1 MASKHTRFKE
11 RVETRNEKRNDMT
24 RKGKIAFS
32 EETNGNTGTNP
43 MARSTLRPYIMVT
56 LIHAEIRIIKKTEII
71 QRITQL
77 FECKAVVLATEKH
90 EEKGTHYHIGIWAN
104 DASKNTVRSKIR
116 KEFPEWEGRSIDISL
131 HKGWGSI
138 CKYIL
143 KEDKEPIIWGEFDLK
158 QIQSIAWA
166 QENHKEAY
174 SQINNVAILKR
185 LEQIE
190 DWYQIYREEI
200 FQNKILSALPRM
212 REAFE
217 DLKTLK
223 DIETNVLERIIQYL
237 EKKGEVKEYDVEE
250 LREKYLVIDWIA
262 CQLCFKRP
270 IKTKQLFIY
279 GEPSTQKTLLLHF
292 LAKVLKVYFA
302 SARRN
307 DFAGANDY
315 YDLWTFDEFH
325 EHSEQSPYGGEIV
338 GSTEEGSSF
347 VNNLLKVLDG
357 QECRLDSKYSKVF
370 KKKRNVPIIMIANKL
385 PQIMARHGPFRAR
398 FYRIRFSTQIQEL
411 KEERVI
417 ATLYGCILRRA
428 MKSPYYQKSVTPE
441 EVTLLY
447 NKTNAIILPE
457 EQQKEA
463 FLKKI
468 KEWKE
473 VLNKIENPI
482 VEKKQSKEI
491 AFLMENKAILL
502 TSYGKVYQMKTIEV
516 KVKEYPI
523 IVFEIINI
531 DGEECQNW
539 GEHEDQIDLLK
550 FVNIPIRKKILE
562 QEEKANPLQ
571 ILFEEKQEKE
581 REDKNQEIQRDNEKK
596 DETIKRIQNIFIDKK
611 EREWIR
617 RKSTNTYIQ
626 RGQTQ
631 NEEVWSV
638 ITVQRNK
645 KEEINDYAMWPIEI
659 KIQGEKQKENEDLK
673 VKVFPAIIRNISI
686 GTEEEQSIRKKY
698 QEIRHLVFNT
708 IEETR
713 EQSIKCE
720 IAIARNAEQQPWNL
734 EC

>member
-1 MASKHTRFKE
+1 
-11 RVETRNEKRNDMT
+11 MT
-24 RKGKIAFS
+24 RKEDIERKDKRALS
-32 EETNGNTGTNP
+32 QETKGNAGTEQTNEI
-43 MARSTLRPYIMVT
+43 ARSTLRQFIMLT
-56 LIHAEIRIIKKTEII
+56 LIHVEMRIIKKTEII

-77 FECKAVVLATEKH
+77 FECRAVVLATEKH

-104 DASKNTVRSKIR
+104 DASKNTVRNKIR

-143 KEDKEPIIWGEFDLK
+143 KEDKEPIIWGELDLQK
-158 QIQSIAWA
+158 IQKIAWA
-166 QENHKEAY
+166 QENHKEAN

-190 DWYQIYREEI
+190 DWYQIYREDI

-292 LAKVLKVYFA
+292 LAKVLKIYFA

-315 YDLWTFDEFH
+315 YDLWAFDEFH
-325 EHSEQSPYGGEIV
+325 EHSEQSSYGGEIV

-370 KKKRNVPIIMIANKL
+370 KKKRNVPIIMVANKL

-398 FYRIRFSTQIQEL
+398 FYRIRFSTQIQNL
-411 KEERVI
+411 KEERII

-428 MKSPYYQKSVTPE
+428 IKSPYYQKRVTPE

-447 NKTNAIILPE
+447 NKTNAIILPQ
-457 EQQKEA
+457 EQQKESY
-463 FLKKI
+463 FMKI

-473 VLNKIENPI
+473 VLTKIENPI
-482 VEKKQSKEI
+482 LPKKQRKEI
-491 AFLMENKAILL
+491 QFLMENKAILL
-502 TSYGKVYQMKTIEV
+502 TNYGKVYQMKAIEV

-539 GEHEDQIDLLK
+539 GEQEDQIDFFK
-550 FVNIPIRKKILE
+550 FVNIPIRKKEILE
-562 QEEKANPLQ
+562 QEEKRNPLQ

-581 REDKNQEIQRDNEKK
+581 IEDKYQEIQGDNEKK

-617 RKSTNTYIQ
+617 KKNAHTHIQ
-626 RGQTQ
+626 MGQTQ

-645 KEEINDYAMWPIEI
+645 KEEINDYAMWPLEI
-659 KIQGEKQKENEDLK
+659 KIIGEKQIENENIK
-673 VKVFPAIIRNISI
+673 KVFPAIIRNINI
-686 GTEEEQSIRKKY
+686 GEEEEKSIRQQY
-698 QEIRHLVFNT
+698 QKIRNLVFNT